1 MKMDKYELVLDII
14 EYPDK
19 YTSEQLQ
26 EIMSDPETRKI
37 YILLCKIDSAIEVGA
52 AAGIDV
58 DSEWNS
64 FSKISNS
71 RCRRPFF
78 RFGSRAASI
87 SAIIFTS
94 VMAVAAGIA
103 VTIKV
108 LDREAHP
115 AASEVAETPKASLS
129 ATADTIKLPTD
140 TVKSVLTPVM
150 FEDVPLETIMEK
162 VTAVYDVKVKFNTPE
177 VASLHL
183 YYRLDPTLSLDE
195 VVSQLNTFQQINI
208 RQNGNILNID

>member
-1 MKMDKYELVLDII
+1 MDKYELVLDII
-14 EYPDK
+14 EHPDK

-26 EIMSDPETRKI
+26 EIMSDSETRKI

-52 AAGIDV
+52 DAGINV

-64 FSKISNS
+64 FSKISNL
-71 RCRRPFF
+71 RCRRSFF

-94 VMAVAAGIA
+94 VVAVAAGIA
-103 VTIKV
+103 VTMKV
-108 LDREAHP
+108 LDREAQP
-115 AASEVAETPKASLS
+115 AASEVAETPNATLS
-129 ATADTIKLPTD
+129 ATADTIKSSSD
-140 TVKSVLTPVM
+140 TVWSAFTPVM

-208 RQNGNILNID
+208 RQNGNILNIE

>member
-1 MKMDKYELVLDII
+1 
-14 EYPDK
+14 
-19 YTSEQLQ
+19 
-26 EIMSDPETRKI
+26 
-37 YILLCKIDSAIEVGA
+37 
-52 AAGIDV
+52 
-58 DSEWNS
+58 
-64 FSKISNS
+64 
-71 RCRRPFF
+71 
-78 RFGSRAASI
+78 
-87 SAIIFTS
+87 
-94 VMAVAAGIA
+94 MAVAAGIA

-115 AASEVAETPKASLS
+115 AASEVAETPKASS

>member
-1 MKMDKYELVLDII
+1 MDKYELVLDII
-14 EYPDK
+14 EHPDN

-26 EIMSDPETRKI
+26 EIMSDSETRKI
-37 YILLCKIDSAIEVGA
+37 YILLCKIDSAIKVGSD
-52 AAGIDV
+52 AGIDL

-64 FSKISNS
+64 FSKISNL

-94 VMAVAAGIA
+94 VVAVAAGIA
-103 VTIKV
+103 VTMKV
-108 LDREAHP
+108 LHRGAHP
-115 AASEVAETPKASLS
+115 AATEEMETHISILAS
-129 ATADTIKLPTD
+129 TADTIKLPTD
-140 TVKSVLTPVM
+140 TVRSVLTPVM

-162 VTAVYDVKVKFNTPE
+162 VTAVYDVKVKFHTPE

-183 YYRLDPTLSLDE
+183 YYRLDPTLTLDE
-195 VVSQLNTFQQINI
+195 VVSQLNTFHQINI

>member
-14 EYPDK
+14 EHPDN

-26 EIMSDPETRKI
+26 EIMSDSETRKI
-37 YILLCKIDSAIEVGA
+37 YILLCKIDSAIKVGA

-64 FSKISNS
+64 FSKISNL

-94 VMAVAAGIA
+94 VVAVAAGIA
-103 VTIKV
+103 VTMKV
-108 LDREAHP
+108 LHRGAHP
-115 AASEVAETPKASLS
+115 AATEEMETHIPILAS
-129 ATADTIKLPTD
+129 TADTIKSPTD
-140 TVKSVLTPVM
+140 TVRSVLTPVM

-195 VVSQLNTFQQINI
+195 VVSQLNTFQHINI

>member
-14 EYPDK
+14 EHPDK

-26 EIMSDPETRKI
+26 EIMSDSETRKI
-37 YILLCKIDSAIEVGA
+37 YILLCKIDSAVEVGA
-52 AAGIDV
+52 AAGIDL

-64 FSKISNS
+64 FSKISNL

-94 VMAVAAGIA
+94 VVAVAAGIA
-103 VTIKV
+103 VTMKV
-108 LDREAHP
+108 LHRGAHP
-115 AASEVAETPKASLS
+115 AATEEMETHIPILAS
-129 ATADTIKLPTD
+129 TADTIKPPAD

-162 VTAVYDVKVKFNTPE
+162 VAVVYDVKVKFNTPE

-183 YYRLDPTLSLDE
+183 YYRLDPTLSLDK

>member
-1 MKMDKYELVLDII
+1 MDKYELVLDII
-14 EYPDK
+14 EHPDK

-26 EIMSDPETRKI
+26 EIMSDSETRKI
-37 YILLCKIDSAIEVGA
+37 YILLCKIDSAIEVGTD
-52 AAGIDV
+52 AGIDV

-64 FSKISNS
+64 FSKISNL
-71 RCRRPFF
+71 RCRRSFF

-94 VMAVAAGIA
+94 VVAVAAGIA
-103 VTIKV
+103 VTMKV
-108 LDREAHP
+108 LDREAQP
-115 AASEVAETPKASLS
+115 AASEVAETPNATLS
-129 ATADTIKLPTD
+129 ATADTIKSSSD
-140 TVKSVLTPVM
+140 TVWSAFTPVM

-208 RQNGNILNID
+208 RQNGNILNIE

>member
-1 MKMDKYELVLDII
+1 MDKYELVLDII
-14 EYPDK
+14 EHPDN

-26 EIMSDPETRKI
+26 EIMSDPEMREI
-37 YILLCKIDSAIEVGA
+37 YILLCKIDSAVEAGA
-52 AAGIDV
+52 ATEIDV

-64 FSKISNS
+64 FSKISNL

-94 VMAVAAGIA
+94 VVAVAAGIA
-103 VTIKV
+103 VTMKV
-108 LDREAHP
+108 LHRGAHP
-115 AASEVAETPKASLS
+115 AATEEMETHIPILAS
-129 ATADTIKLPTD
+129 TADTIKPPAD

-162 VTAVYDVKVKFNTPE
+162 VAVVYDVKVKFNTPE

-183 YYRLDPTLSLDE
+183 YYRLDPTLSLDK

>member
-1 MKMDKYELVLDII
+1 MDKYELVLDII
-14 EYPDK
+14 EHPDN

-26 EIMSDPETRKI
+26 EIMSDSETRKI
-37 YILLCKIDSAIEVGA
+37 YILLCKIDSAIKVGSD
-52 AAGIDV
+52 AGIDV

-64 FSKISNS
+64 FSKISNL

-94 VMAVAAGIA
+94 VVAVAAGIA
-103 VTIKV
+103 VTMKV
-108 LDREAHP
+108 LSREAHP
-115 AASEVAETPKASLS
+115 AASEVAERPKATLS
-129 ATADTIKLPTD
+129 ATADTIKPPAD
-140 TVKSVLTPVM
+140 TVRFALTPVM

-183 YYRLDPTLSLDE
+183 YYRLDPTLTLDE
-195 VVSQLNTFQQINI
+195 VLSQLNTFEQINI

>member
-1 MKMDKYELVLDII
+1 MDKYELVLDII
-14 EYPDK
+14 EHPDN

-26 EIMSDPETRKI
+26 EIMSDSETRKI
-37 YILLCKIDSAIEVGA
+37 YILLCKIDSAIEVGSD
-52 AAGIDV
+52 AGIDV

-64 FSKISNS
+64 FSKISNL

-87 SAIIFTS
+87 SVIIFTS
-94 VMAVAAGIA
+94 FVVVSAGIA
-103 VTIKV
+103 VTMKV
-108 LDREAHP
+108 LDYEVHP

-129 ATADTIKLPTD
+129 ATADTIKSPTD
-140 TVKSVLTPVM
+140 TVRSVLTPVM

-162 VTAVYDVKVKFNTPE
+162 VTDVYDVKVKFNTPE

-183 YYRLDPTLSLDE
+183 YYRLDPTLTLDE
-195 VVSQLNTFQQINI
+195 VLSQLNTFHQINI

>member
-1 MKMDKYELVLDII
+1 MDKYELVLDII
-14 EYPDK
+14 EHPDG

-26 EIMSDPETRKI
+26 EIMSDSEMREI
-37 YILLCKIDSAIEVGA
+37 YILLCKIDSAVEAGA
-52 AAGIDV
+52 ATEIDV

-64 FSKISNS
+64 FSKISNL

-78 RFGSRAASI
+78 RFGSRAASSI

-94 VMAVAAGIA
+94 VLAVAAGIA
-103 VTIKV
+103 VTMKV

-129 ATADTIKLPTD
+129 ATADTIKSPTD
-140 TVKSVLTPVM
+140 TVRSVLTPVM

-162 VTAVYDVKVKFNTPE
+162 ITAVYDVKVKFHTPE

-183 YYRLDPTLSLDE
+183 YYRLDPTLTLDE

>member
-1 MKMDKYELVLDII
+1 MDKYELVLDII
-14 EYPDK
+14 EHPDN

-26 EIMSDPETRKI
+26 EIMSDSETRKI
-37 YILLCKIDSAIEVGA
+37 YILLCKIDSAIKVGA
-52 AAGIDV
+52 AAGIDL

-64 FSKISNS
+64 FSKISNL

-94 VMAVAAGIA
+94 VVAVAAGIA
-103 VTIKV
+103 VTMKV
-108 LDREAHP
+108 LHRGAHP
-115 AASEVAETPKASLS
+115 ATEEMETHIPILAS
-129 ATADTIKLPTD
+129 TADTIKPSAD
-140 TVKSVLTPVM
+140 TVVPVLTPVM

-162 VTAVYDVKVKFNTPE
+162 VTAVYDVKVKFYTPE

-183 YYRLDPTLSLDE
+183 YYRLDPTLTLDE
-195 VVSQLNTFQQINI
+195 VVSQLNTFHQINI

>member
-14 EYPDK
+14 EHPDN

-26 EIMSDPETRKI
+26 EIMSDSETRKI
-37 YILLCKIDSAIEVGA
+37 YILLCKIDSAIKVGSD
-52 AAGIDV
+52 AGIDL

-64 FSKISNS
+64 FSKISNL

-94 VMAVAAGIA
+94 VVAVAAGIA
-103 VTIKV
+103 VTMKV
-108 LDREAHP
+108 LHRGAHP
-115 AASEVAETPKASLS
+115 AATEEMETHISILAS
-129 ATADTIKLPTD
+129 TADTIKLPTD
-140 TVKSVLTPVM
+140 TVRSVLTPVM

-162 VTAVYDVKVKFNTPE
+162 VTAVYDVKVKFHTPE

-183 YYRLDPTLSLDE
+183 YYRLDPTLTLDE
-195 VVSQLNTFQQINI
+195 VVSQLNTFHQINI

>member
-14 EYPDK
+14 EHPDK

-26 EIMSDPETRKI
+26 EIMSDHETRKI

-52 AAGIDV
+52 AAEIDL

-64 FSKISNS
+64 FSKISNLRS
-71 RCRRPFF
+71 SRPFF

-94 VMAVAAGIA
+94 FVVVAAGIA
-103 VTIKV
+103 VTMKV
-108 LDREAHP
+108 LDYEAHP
-115 AASEVAETPKASLS
+115 AATEVADTPKVTLS
-129 ATADTIKLPTD
+129 ATADTIKSPAD
-140 TVKSVLTPVM
+140 TVRSVLTPVM

-177 VASLHL
+177 IASLHL

>member
-1 MKMDKYELVLDII
+1 MDKYELVLDII
-14 EYPDK
+14 EHPDN

-26 EIMSDPETRKI
+26 EIMSDSETRKI
-37 YILLCKIDSAIEVGA
+37 YILLCKIDSAIKVGA

-64 FSKISNS
+64 FSKISNL

-94 VMAVAAGIA
+94 VVAVAAGIA
-103 VTIKV
+103 VTMKV
-108 LDREAHP
+108 LHRGAHP
-115 AASEVAETPKASLS
+115 AATEEMETHIPILAS
-129 ATADTIKLPTD
+129 TADTIKPPAD
-140 TVKSVLTPVM
+140 TVVSVLTPVM

-162 VTAVYDVKVKFNTPE
+162 VTAVYDVKVKFHTPE